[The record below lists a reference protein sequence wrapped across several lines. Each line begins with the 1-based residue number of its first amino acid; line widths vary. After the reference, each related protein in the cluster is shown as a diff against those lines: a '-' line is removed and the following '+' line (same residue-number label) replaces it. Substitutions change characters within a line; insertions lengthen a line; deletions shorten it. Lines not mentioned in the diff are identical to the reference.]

1 MCGERAQ
8 TRRNEQKRDETT
20 FVRCYRRVMI
30 VLAFQLLSEATL
42 KTPQPLARRPPLP
55 YRGPWSCPQG
65 DGWAPVFLA
74 GRNAVGTPTDLHPW
88 PWRLMI
94 RGDISSLFG

>member
-20 FVRCYRRVMI
+20 FVRCYRQVMI

-42 KTPQPLARRPPLP
+42 KTPQPLTRPPLRP
-55 YRGPWSCPQG
+55 TEDLGPVPRAMG
-65 DGWAPVFLA
+65 
-74 GRNAVGTPTDLHPW
+74 GRLC
-88 PWRLMI
+88 
-94 RGDISSLFG
+94 SSLVVMRLLPQQSCTPGHGG